1 MNLLLARGDF
11 SVCNLALILRVS
23 VFMPAIIG
31 NQYFLNILQSGKCRE
46 SLFSRR
52 TRMLGPGKKLR
63 RFRPVGNYNFR

>member
-11 SVCNLALILRVS
+11 SVCNLVMILRLSVS
-23 VFMPAIIG
+23 MPATIG

-46 SLFSRR
+46 SLFSGR

-63 RFRPVGNYNFR
+63 KFRPVRNYKF